1 METSHSHRL
10 EIHSTSLL
18 SRLKPEIKIAATFVI
33 VLSIAFLSLENNI
46 SIIVQTFVVLLFI
59 YLSKIKASTYFKRLS
74 VDIPFVLLALFLPFL
89 SKGDNT
95 VLFEFFSISIYETG
109 FNEMISILI

>member
-1 METSHSHRL
+1 METSHSHHL

-59 YLSKIKASTYFKRLS
+59 YLFESTTE
-74 VDIPFVLLALFLPFL
+74 ILLNF
-89 SKGDNT
+89 
-95 VLFEFFSISIYETG
+95 FFSTTEQITLIFIKIY
-109 FNEMISILI
+109 

>member
-1 METSHSHRL
+1 METSHSHHL

-59 YLSKIKASTYFKRLS
+59 YLSKIKASTS
-74 VDIPFVLLALFLPFL
+74 VSYTHLTLPT
-89 SKGDNT
+89 SPH
-95 VLFEFFSISIYETG
+95 V
-109 FNEMISILI
+109 